1 MVGKGPMGHVDRPG
15 NDRSLGKR
23 DVQGRGYQEEEL
35 NGGRRDSGEEENEEE
50 RRKKP
55 AVEGE
60 RAIRMF
66 AIGVRLLILGGQRSR
81 LSHRLSATSFQPRW
95 FE

>member
-1 MVGKGPMGHVDRPG
+1 MIGKGPMGHVDRPG

-35 NGGRRDSGEEENEEE
+35 NGGRRDSGEKENEEE

-60 RAIRMF
+60 RA
-66 AIGVRLLILGGQRSR
+66 LISHQ
-81 LSHRLSATSFQPRW
+81 LSVISPDGLNGRGI
-95 FE
+95 